1 MRRSAARLFVAA
13 LMGCSLPALAFAQ
26 NTDAGPV
33 QAAAAKFS
41 SSVAWRESTVL
52 ISDFDCTG
60 KVQFAILGGSAK
72 EIAVAIFT
80 EGLDQSPALLRFE
93 VDAHNL
99 QSAQLRL
106 DDYTMSAGEIAG
118 ISGKAPT
125 GYRPSSTCH
134 GVRLSDHGID
144 AAHIYW
150 DHDNRR
156 FDTWTQQ

>member
-1 MRRSAARLFVAA
+1 MRRSAARLFTAT
-13 LMGCSLPALAFAQ
+13 LMGFSLPAPAFAQ
-26 NTDAGPV
+26 STDAGPV
-33 QAAAAKFS
+33 QAAATKFS
-41 SSVAWRESTVL
+41 SSVTWRESTVL

-72 EIAVAIFT
+72 EIAVAIFRD
-80 EGLDQSPALLRFE
+80 GLEQAPALLRFE
-93 VDAHNL
+93 VDAHDL
-99 QSAQLRL
+99 QAAQLRL
-106 DDYTMSAGEIAG
+106 DNYTMSAEEIAG